1 MNRGKDGDRMIR
13 IECTA
18 CKKDIEDVTSIVN
31 IIDEDGFTHTYC
43 NACGPEIRQRLE
55 GRYKDIDG
63 K

>member
-1 MNRGKDGDRMIR
+1 MIR